1 MRDCT
6 RAADGVS
13 FDTDRCDWADRVLG
27 VRVGVV
33 SDEERVRRDGG
44 DGEDVV
50 VGVRDIGRRVC
61 GGEFSDRDLVRGGDM
76 VTTMVLMSSLFGA
89 HGLGYWEMYKRA
101 KEIGKILN

>member
-13 FDTDRCDWADRVLG
+13 FDTDRCDWVDRVLG

-61 GGEFSDRDLVRGGDM
+61 GGEFSDRDLVRGGGYGDDDG
-76 VTTMVLMSSLFGA
+76 VDVVVVWRARARVLGDV
-89 HGLGYWEMYKRA
+89 
-101 KEIGKILN
+101 